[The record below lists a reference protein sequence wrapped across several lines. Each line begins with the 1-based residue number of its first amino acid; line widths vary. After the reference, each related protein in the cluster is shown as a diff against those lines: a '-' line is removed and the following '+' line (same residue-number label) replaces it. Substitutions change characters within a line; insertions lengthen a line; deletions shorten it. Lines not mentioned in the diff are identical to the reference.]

1 MKINFDISHPAH
13 LNFFRGAMGRLRE
26 EGHEVFM
33 TVLDRGP
40 LLNIARRELPEI
52 PLLRS
57 GRHRGGVMSIIFEAN
72 IIKFFRLALF
82 YFRKRPDVTL
92 SCGGFVAG
100 AIMKMTGRQNYQFD
114 DDPERK
120 TNVLLERLTAT
131 LLYFPP
137 VITPHGNIVT
147 YRGVK
152 EWAYL
157 SPASFRPNHEIL
169 SEYGLTPGDY
179 VFVREVS
186 RDTLN
191 YMSQARDAVIE
202 GIITA
207 TKGMKVLLSLEKKRD
222 RGLYPDD
229 WIMLTEP
236 VRDIHSLIYFSRFLI
251 SSGDSMAREACVM
264 GVPAF
269 YCGGREMAVNNY
281 LLSTGLFNDVSPA
294 ELPAAVGKADKNLT
308 ERDLFRK
315 NLAVEWDDLTA
326 LTVGLVLE
334 NKNTSR

>member
-1 MKINFDISHPAH
+1 MKVHFDISHPAH
-13 LNFFRGAMGRLRE
+13 LNFFKGAMKRLQQ

-52 PLLRS
+52 PLYRS
-57 GRHRGGVMSIIFEAN
+57 GRHRGGVLSIILEAN
-72 IIKFFRLALF
+72 IIKFIRLAGF
-82 YFRKRPDVTL
+82 YFRVRPEVTL

-100 AIMKMTGRQNYQFD
+100 AIMKVTGKPNYQFD

-120 TNVLLERLTAT
+120 NNVLLERLTAT

-137 VITPHGNIVT
+137 VIAPRGNIKI
-147 YRGVK
+147 YQGVK

-157 SPASFRPNHEIL
+157 SPLSFRPDSRAL
-169 SEYGLTPGDY
+169 REYDLTPGDY

-191 YMSQARDAVIE
+191 YMDQDRDAVIN
-202 GIITA
+202 GIINA
-207 TKGMKVLLSLEKKRD
+207 TKGMRVVLSLEKKRD
-222 RGLYPDD
+222 RALYPDD
-229 WIMLTEP
+229 WTMLVEP
-236 VRDIHSLIYFSRFLI
+236 VRDIHSLIYYSRCLI
-251 SSGDSMAREACVM
+251 SSGDSMAREACVL

-281 LLSTGLFNDVSPA
+281 LRATGFFYDISPGDLTAEVSRTGNT
-294 ELPAAVGKADKNLT
+294 LPTREHARKMMAVS
-308 ERDLFRK
+308 
-315 NLAVEWDDLTA
+315 WDDLTA
-326 LTVGLVLE
+326 LTVYLALKREGA
-334 NKNTSR
+334 KR